1 MNDIQ
6 IITKKIPKAHLKRQC
21 ERWFGDMVKIVV
33 DVEKKI
39 IGIGGELHADAENLL
54 LEQGSEQ
61 ENIWGVN
68 FYPWHS
74 PEERIYFTALINIRP
89 KQDNPSFEI
98 LNEEIKSKVKHIIE
112 QLILSPDEE
121 LV

>member
-1 MNDIQ
+1 MNKIL
-6 IITKKIPKAHLKRQC
+6 ITTTKITHSQLKELC
-21 ERWFGDMVKIVV
+21 DHWFGEMVKIVV
-33 DVEKKI
+33 DIEKGI

-61 ENIWGVN
+61 ENIWGAN

-89 KQDNPSFEI
+89 QQDNPSFEI
-98 LNEEIKSKVKHIIE
+98 LDEEIRTKVK
-112 QLILSPDEE
+112 QLVEKLVLSPDEE